1 MRRDSMT
8 TKSTKYSHQREA
20 IIKYLESTTNH
31 PTADEVYQHMRE
43 IIPNISLG
51 TVYRN
56 LSQMAA
62 SGRILRLTADGK
74 TDHFD
79 ACTST
84 HYHFMCKSCGCVRDI
99 PIAPLDSLV
108 EDAKKVS
115 EHVVEDVSI
124 MFSGTCKDC
133 LIKSVDD

>member
-1 MRRDSMT
+1 MAT
-8 TKSTKYSHQREA
+8 TTKYSHQRET
-20 IIKYLESTTNH
+20 IIKYLESTKDH

-62 SGRILRLTADGK
+62 SGRILRLSCDGK

-79 ACTST
+79 ACITP
-84 HYHFMCKSCGCVRDI
+84 HYHFMCKSCGCVKDLPMEPVDALIDTARSCSDFNI
-99 PIAPLDSLV
+99 
-108 EDAKKVS
+108 EDANVL
-115 EHVVEDVSI
+115 
-124 MFSGTCKDC
+124 FTGTCNMC
-133 LIKSVDD
+133 N

>member
-1 MRRDSMT
+1 MP
-8 TKSTKYSHQREA
+8 TKQTKYSHQREA
-20 IIKYLESTTNH
+20 IIKYLESTTDH

-43 IIPNISLG
+43 LIPNISLG

-62 SGRILRLTADGK
+62 NGKILRLTADGK

-79 ACTST
+79 ACILP
-84 HYHFMCKSCGCVRDI
+84 HYHFLCKNCGCVRDI
-99 PIAPLDSLV
+99 PLEPVDSLV
-108 EDAKKVS
+108 DNAKKVS
-115 EHVVEDVSI
+115 EHIVEDVSI

-133 LIKSVDD
+133 FMKSIDT

>member
-1 MRRDSMT
+1 MT

-56 LSQMAA
+56 
-62 SGRILRLTADGK
+62 LTADGK